1 MSERVEIVELSM
13 ENPKEASVN
22 VIPGGGAGCLGLGV
36 GCIGGGAGCIG
47 AGAGCV
53 GGGLVCGGTC

>member
-13 ENPKEASVN
+13 VNPKEASTN
-22 VIPGGGAGCLGLGV
+22 VVGGCGCLGVGV
-36 GCIGGGAGCIG
+36 GCIGAGAGCIG